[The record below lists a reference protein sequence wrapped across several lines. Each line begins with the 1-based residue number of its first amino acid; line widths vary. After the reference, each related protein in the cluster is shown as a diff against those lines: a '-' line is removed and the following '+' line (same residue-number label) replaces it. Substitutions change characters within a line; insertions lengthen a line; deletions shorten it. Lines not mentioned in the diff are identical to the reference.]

1 MIPPIP
7 KKLLPHSAELVTKF
21 DSDKWGNSSEN
32 NNIVLEHIRI
42 EPSEKIISES
52 SGTKI
57 QLSATLFFDLRNSS
71 PSADFALK
79 GDIVGGKTVDIQQV
93 IFGGRS
99 FTVKTI
105 ETHYADSKNI
115 HHYEIGLI

>member
-21 DSDKWGNSSEN
+21 NSDKWGNSSEN
-32 NNIVLEHIRI
+32 DNIILEHIRI

-57 QLSATLFFDLRNSS
+57 KLSATLFYDPKNSS
-71 PSADFALK
+71 PRADFALK
-79 GDIVGGKTVDIQQV
+79 GDVLEGKTVEIQQV
-93 IFGGRS
+93 IFGGKS
-99 FTVKTI
+99 FTVKAI
-105 ETHYADSKNI
+105 EAHYADSKNI